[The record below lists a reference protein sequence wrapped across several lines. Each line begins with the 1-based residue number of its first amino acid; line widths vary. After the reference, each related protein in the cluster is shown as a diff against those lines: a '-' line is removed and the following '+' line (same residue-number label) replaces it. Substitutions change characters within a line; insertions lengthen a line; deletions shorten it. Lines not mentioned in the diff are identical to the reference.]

1 MESQSVAAK
10 EVVELLDQHQQRLVL
25 AESCTAGLVAAEISM
40 VVGVSEFF
48 CGSAVTYRDATKRSW
63 LDVDGKCIAEQT
75 AVCRDVAEQMVRG
88 VLRKT
93 PEATIA
99 ASITGH
105 LGPDVPP
112 DFDGLVFVG
121 VGQQSASEI
130 QAVEVTKHQLQ
141 ESGRTARQIEAV
153 GIVFDRLK
161 QRLRGIRADHEPG

>member
-93 PEATIA
+93 RKRPSPPPSPGTWDPMYHPI
-99 ASITGH
+99 STG
-105 LGPDVPP
+105 L
-112 DFDGLVFVG
+112 
-121 VGQQSASEI
+121 SS
-130 QAVEVTKHQLQ
+130 
-141 ESGRTARQIEAV
+141 
-153 GIVFDRLK
+153 
-161 QRLRGIRADHEPG
+161 